1 MTVPIE
7 LDVRRTGKRFDAQA
21 RLDLPAESAVVWG
34 VITQYEAL
42 SRFMPGIRACRVTS
56 QQAAGAD
63 GIERLTLEQTGEF
76 RLLMLSQTIRVTL
89 DVHQRP
95 MQWAEARAQR
105 FEVSALN
112 VRALD
117 AFEGRYE
124 LKPHTTRGKPRV
136 ELHYTAKIVLRLP
149 PPPAVGSA
157 AVKQNLFAQLRAIE
171 GEVGRR
177 AAAAG

>member
-1 MTVPIE
+1 MTVPIQ
-7 LDVRRTGKRFDAQA
+7 LDVRRTGKRFDVQA
-21 RLDLPAESAVVWG
+21 RLDLPAEPAIVWG

-42 SRFMPGIRACRVTS
+42 SRFMPGIRACRITS

-76 RLLMLSQTIRVTL
+76 RLLLLSQTIRVTL
-89 DVHQRP
+89 DVQQLP
-95 MQWAEARAQR
+95 MHWAAARAQR

-117 AFEGRYE
+117 VFEGRYE
-124 LKPHTTRGKPRV
+124 LKPHGTRGKARV
-136 ELHYTAKIVLRLP
+136 ELHYTATIVLRVP

-157 AVKQNLFAQLRAIE
+157 AVKQNLLTQLRAIE

-177 AAAAG
+177 AAGTG